1 MTKFLVCMAVLALL
15 LIMAIAV
22 GVIIASPP
30 DWYED
35 ENEEDEH
42 NADDR

>member
-1 MTKFLVCMAVLALL
+1 MAVLALL

-30 DWYED
+30 DWYD
-35 ENEEDEH
+35 DNEEGEDD
-42 NADDR
+42 ADDR